1 MNQNDSSSDAVS
13 GRRGL
18 PTKRLHALA
27 TDKKKPFRPEN
38 GAPGD
43 RAKTIGRSNAFISN
57 DFGRRPP
64 SGYKKH
70 RDNTRG
76 SRGLRAC
83 RRQKGDRTWVAARL
97 AHNANKKQWFLS
109 RSVISQNSAC
119 FVACS
124 NVQLVGSQGLSQ
136 TSAGQYS
143 AVLEFWNVFSGAF
156 QNSQNGQNSRERT
169 NSGKETVR

>member
-1 MNQNDSSSDAVS
+1 MNQNDSSSDAVNS
-13 GRRGL
+13 RRNL
-18 PTKRLHALA
+18 PTKAPHALTA
-27 TDKKKPFRPEN
+27 DKRKKFRPEN
-38 GAPGD
+38 GAPAD
-43 RAKTIGRSNAFISN
+43 RAKTIGLRNAGAGN
-57 DFGRRPP
+57 DFGRHTTSVRK
-64 SGYKKH
+64 SR

-143 AVLEFWNVFSGAF
+143 AVL
-156 QNSQNGQNSRERT
+156 
-169 NSGKETVR
+169 